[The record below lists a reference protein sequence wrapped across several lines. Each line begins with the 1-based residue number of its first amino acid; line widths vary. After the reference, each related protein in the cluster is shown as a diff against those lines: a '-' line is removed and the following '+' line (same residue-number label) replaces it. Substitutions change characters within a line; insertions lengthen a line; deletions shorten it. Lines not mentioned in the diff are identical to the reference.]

1 MAAEEPPPR
10 MDPTRPWS
18 RGEEVEP
25 SRPAAIPAGFERLG
39 NYRIVRKIAEGGMGA
54 VYEAEQENPRRTVA
68 LKIVRA
74 GFASDELLRRF
85 QHEAQILGRLHHP
98 GIAQV
103 FEAGTAPTPSGP
115 QPFFAMELV
124 DGEPLTEFAE
134 RHRLDVRGRLELM
147 IKICDAV
154 HHAHQ
159 KGVIHRDLKPANI
172 LVDARG
178 QPKVLD
184 FGVARATDS
193 DVRNATLQT
202 DVGQLLGTL
211 PYMSPE
217 QVAADPLELDTR
229 SDVYALGVI
238 LYELLSGRR
247 PYDLS
252 AKMIHEAARVIRET
266 DPVPISSIDRVFR
279 GDVEN
284 IVEKALEKDKT
295 RRYASAAELAVD
307 IQRHLRDEPI
317 VARPASTIYQLR
329 KFARRNKVVV
339 LSASAVFVALVAG
352 LIASRLQAVRAI
364 AAENLARERLVE
376 VDQALGQ
383 VEAKRKEAEA
393 NFALAR
399 DAVARYLDNVSDN
412 AELKAHGLEPLRKH
426 LLETAREFYDQF
438 VKLHGQD
445 PALRAD
451 LAEAHFR
458 LGNIHR
464 ETGDGPR
471 AVEEYRSAVAL
482 YDALG
487 KEGGPGADR
496 NVRQALVVS
505 GNLGLALA
513 EIGKNDDSEAAYRR
527 ALALEALVEADAKP
541 DPFFQSS
548 VANDHDN
555 LGTLLDHTGRGS
567 EGEKAHLDAIR
578 IRERLAT
585 DHPDDPGH
593 VNDLVKAYNN
603 LASLYATTQRL
614 AEALPYFEKSVD
626 LSEKLVQGHPGDVD
640 QENTLGASLNN
651 LGAIYT
657 LLGKLKE
664 ARATHERALPVRE
677 KAAREHPA
685 VLEYRLHL
693 AGTYCNLGE
702 LGCRE
707 GLPDRGI
714 DRLDQAAAQLESLL
728 SEHPQ
733 DATARYYLSYTCSW
747 RGRALD
753 ELGRADE
760 ALAAWE
766 RAISFD
772 DRNDAGLRAGRA
784 GALARLGRCDEAA
797 VQVGETSARERLE
810 PDVLCT
816 LAGALVR
823 CADGT
828 GVTADDHHVLEAAAL
843 LRRAAGLGDDARKAV
858 AAYLDGPDAK
868 PLRERADFTGLR
880 TELGSR

>member
-1 MAAEEPPPR
+1 ME
-10 MDPTRPWS
+10 PTRRWS
-18 RGEEVEP
+18 RDEAIELA
-25 SRPAAIPAGFERLG
+25 SSSAIPERLG
-39 NYRIVRKIAEGGMGA
+39 HYRIVRKIAEGGMGA

-68 LKIVRA
+68 LKVVRA
-74 GFASDELLRRF
+74 GFASEELLRRF

-103 FEAGTAPTPSGP
+103 FEAGTAPTASGP

-124 DGEPLTEFAE
+124 DGEPLTEYAQ

-147 IKICDAV
+147 VQICDAV

-178 QPKVLD
+178 QPKILD

-238 LYELLSGRR
+238 LYELLSGQR

-279 GDVEN
+279 GDVEI

-295 RRYASAAELAVD
+295 RRYASAAELASD

-352 LIASRLQAVRAI
+352 LIASRRQAVRAM
-364 AAENLARERLVE
+364 AAENLARQRLVD

-393 NFALAR
+393 NFGLAR
-399 DAVARYLDNVSDN
+399 DAVARYLENVSDN

-426 LLETAREFYDQF
+426 LLETARDFYDEF
-438 VKLHGQD
+438 VRLHGQD

-451 LAEAHFR
+451 LAEAYFR
-458 LGNIHR
+458 LGNIRR
-464 ETGDGPR
+464 ETGDRER
-471 AVEEYRSAVAL
+471 AVQDYEHAAATYE
-482 YDALG
+482 ALG
-487 KEGGPGADR
+487 KEGGPDADR
-496 NVRQALVVS
+496 HARQALVV
-505 GNLGLALA
+505 GANLGLVLS
-513 EIGKNDDSEAAYRR
+513 EIGKNAESEAAFRR
-527 ALALEALVEADAKP
+527 ALRLEALVEKDASP
-541 DPFFQSS
+541 DPFFLAS
-548 VANDHDN
+548 VANAYDN
-555 LGTLLDHTGRGS
+555 LGTLLDHTGRGA
-567 EGEKAHLDAIR
+567 EGEKAHLESIR
-578 IRERLAT
+578 IRERLVK
-585 DHPDDPGH
+585 DHPDDPQRESA
-593 VNDLVKAYNN
+593 LVMSYDN
-603 LASLYATTQRL
+603 LGALYATTHRL
-614 AEALPYFEKSVD
+614 SDALPYLEKSVEI
-626 LSEKLVQGHPGDVD
+626 SEKLVQAHPEDAD
-640 QENTLGASLNN
+640 QANTYGATLNN

-657 LLGKLKE
+657 LLGRIKE

-685 VLEYRLHL
+685 MLEYRIHL

-707 GLPDRGI
+707 GLPDRGLE
-714 DRLDQAAAQLESLL
+714 RLDQAAAQLEGVL

-733 DATARYYLSYTCSW
+733 DATARYYLSYTSSW

-772 DRNDAGLRAGRA
+772 DRNDATLRAGKA
-784 GALARLGRCDEAA
+784 EALARLGRCDEAA
-797 VQVGETSARERLE
+797 AQAGEVSKRDNVE
-810 PDVLCT
+810 PDVLCS
-816 LAGALVR
+816 LAGVLGR
-823 CADGT
+823 CSPG
-828 GVTADDHHVLEAAAL
+828 DDRRALEAVAL
-843 LRRAAGLGDDARKAV
+843 LRRAAGLGDAGKKSV
-858 AAYLDGPDAK
+858 ATYLDGPEAK
-868 PLRERADFTGLR
+868 LLGERADLAGLR

>member
-1 MAAEEPPPR
+1 
-10 MDPTRPWS
+10 MDP
-18 RGEEVEP
+18 
-25 SRPAAIPAGFERLG
+25 FERLG
-39 NYRIVRKIAEGGMGA
+39 HYRIVRKIAEGGMGA

-68 LKIVRA
+68 LKIVRS

-124 DGEPLTEFAE
+124 DGEPLTDYAE
-134 RHRLDVRGRLELM
+134 RHRLGVRGRLELM
-147 IKICDAV
+147 VKICDAV

-178 QPKVLD
+178 QPKILD

-193 DVRNATLQT
+193 DLRSATLQT

-238 LYELLSGRR
+238 LYELLAGRR

-279 GDVEN
+279 GDVEI

-307 IQRHLRDEPI
+307 IERHLRDEPI
-317 VARPASTIYQLR
+317 VARPASAIYHLQ
-329 KFARRNKVVV
+329 KFARRNKALV
-339 LSASAVFVALVAG
+339 LSASAVFLALVAG
-352 LIASRLQAVRAI
+352 LIASRRQAVRAM
-364 AAENLARERLVE
+364 AAEDLAKQRLVE

-383 VEAKRKEAEA
+383 VEAKRKEAEG
-393 NFALAR
+393 NFAMAR

-412 AELKAHGLEPLRKH
+412 AELKAHGLEPLRKR
-426 LLETAREFYDQF
+426 LLETARDFYDEF

-464 ETGDGPR
+464 ETGDGPS
-471 AVEEYRSAVAL
+471 AVEDYRSAVAL
-482 YDALG
+482 YDALA
-487 KEGGPGADR
+487 KEGTAGADHAA
-496 NVRQALVVS
+496 RQALVIS

-513 EIGKNDDSEAAYRR
+513 EIGKNAESEAAYRR
-527 ALALEALVEADAKP
+527 ALELEPLVERDAKP
-541 DPFFQSS
+541 DLSFLAS
-548 VANDHDN
+548 VGNVYDN

-567 EGEKAHLDAIR
+567 EGETLHLASIR
-578 IRERLAT
+578 IRERLAH
-585 DHPDDPGH
+585 DRPDDLDP
-593 VNDLVKAYNN
+593 VNGLVKSYNN
-603 LASLYATTQRL
+603 LASLYAMTHRL
-614 AEALPYFEKSVD
+614 AEALPYFEKSVE
-626 LSEKLVQGHPGDVD
+626 LSEKLVQAAPADAD
-640 QENTLGASLNN
+640 QANTLGASLNN

-685 VLEYRLHL
+685 IVEYRLHL

-707 GLPDRGI
+707 SSPDRGLDWL
-714 DRLDQAAAQLESLL
+714 DRAAAQLEGVLA
-728 SEHPQ
+728 EQPQ

-772 DRNDAGLRAGRA
+772 DRNDSMLRAGRA
-784 GALARLGRCDEAA
+784 RALARLGRCDDAA
-797 VQVGETSARERLE
+797 AQVRDVTSRDTLE

-816 LAGALVR
+816 LAGALTG
-823 CADGT
+823 CAT
-828 GVTADDHHVLEAAAL
+828 SDDRSALEAVAL
-843 LRRAAGLGDDARKAV
+843 LRRAAGLGDEAKRTV

-868 PLRERADFTGLR
+868 LLRERADLAGLR